1 MKLLLLYTIM
11 ALTSFLCIFA
21 PAVHVVAGAAS
32 AAPTAQRSVN
42 EDPGAWRRSNPFIDS
57 SKSGALSVS
66 PATGTIPVKPGGILP
81 KQLQDGDIHL
91 QGIMQADRRFHALIN
106 GRTVKAG
113 DSVAGFTVKEIH
125 RYHVVLLNGR
135 KEKIIY
141 DIYQGRIDRGKK

>member
-1 MKLLLLYTIM
+1 MRLFLLNTIM
-11 ALTSFLCIFA
+11 TTTSCVCIFA
-21 PAVHVVAGAAS
+21 PAVPAAASVTAS
-32 AAPTAQRSVN
+32 AAPTTQRSVS
-42 EDPGAWRRSNPFIDS
+42 EDSGAWRRSNPFIDS
-57 SKSGALSVS
+57 SKSGGLSA
-66 PATGTIPVKPGGILP
+66 PTTGTIPLKPGGIIP

-113 DSVAGFTVKEIH
+113 DTIAGFTVKEIH
-125 RYHVVLLNGR
+125 RYHVVLLSGH